1 MKGNYNTLYSTQGT
15 LERRGQSNFKRGVGS
30 TVTVMDNYDIV
41 QNCPGEKYLK
51 EDFPG
56 EDYLIEN
63 YNLQ

>member
-1 MKGNYNTLYSTQGT
+1 
-15 LERRGQSNFKRGVGS
+15 
-30 TVTVMDNYDIV
+30 MDNYDIV

-56 EDYLIEN
+56 EDFLIEN